1 LNTKLVEVSQQSDTQ
16 SNLVKQGATP
26 KTGSPAQVDA
36 FLKSEI
42 DKYSKI
48 IKNSGIQID

>member
-1 LNTKLVEVSQQSDTQ
+1 LVDVTQQVDTQ
-16 SNLVKQGATP
+16 NNLSKQGATT
-26 KTGSPAQVDA
+26 KVGSPAQADA
-36 FLKSEI
+36 FLKKEV